1 MNILENKKIILGV
14 SSGIAIY
21 KAVDLSSK
29 LRKLK
34 VDLNIVLTEDAKKMI
49 SPVVFSAVGNC
60 AVYSDYFN
68 EVKDGWI
75 PHTQLS
81 MQSDALIIAPATA
94 NIIAKIANGFAD
106 DLLSLI
112 ALAFRKE
119 AKILVPTMNTR
130 MYESPAL
137 QRNLEILK
145 KDGWIIVE
153 PEIGHLA
160 CGEIGK
166 GRYPENKMI
175 LEFLEY
181 SLTKKDMKGKN
192 VLITAGP
199 TIEPIDPVR
208 NITNRSSGKMGYELA
223 RSFSYRG
230 ANVVLIS
237 GPTSV
242 NPPYILKKFISV
254 KTADEMR
261 NAVMKYYQ
269 NSDIIIMTAAVSDF
283 KVKNYSDVKIKKDS
297 GEITLQLIKN
307 PDILKEL
314 GEVKKE
320 SQLLI
325 GFAAETN
332 NLLDYAKKKLIEKNC
347 DIIIANDVSKKDIG
361 FDSDLNETYII
372 NKMGDV
378 THVEKSTK
386 KDIAFRIIDYIS
398 NSGFIK
404 A

>member
-1 MNILENKKIILGV
+1 MNILKNKKILLGV

-29 LRKLK
+29 LRKLD
-34 VDLNIVLTEDAKKMI
+34 VDLKIVLTENSKKMI

-60 AVYSDYFN
+60 IVYTDYFN
-68 EVKDGWI
+68 DVKDGWI

-81 MQSDALIIAPATA
+81 LESDALIIAPATA

-137 QRNLEILK
+137 QRNLDTLR

-153 PEIGHLA
+153 PEVGHLA

-166 GRYPENKMI
+166 GRYPDNEMI

-181 SLTKKDMKGKN
+181 ALAKKKLKGKK

-199 TIEPIDPVR
+199 TVEPIDPVR
-208 NITNRSSGKMGYELA
+208 NITNKSSGKMGYELA
-223 RSFSYRG
+223 RAFSYRG
-230 ANVVLIS
+230 AEVTLIS
-237 GPTSV
+237 GPTSIR
-242 NPPYILKKFISV
+242 PPYILKNFV
-254 KTADEMR
+254 NVNTALEMKDE
-261 NAVMKYYQ
+261 VMKYYK
-269 NSDIIIMTAAVSDF
+269 NSDIIVMSAAVSDY
-283 KVKNYSDVKIKKDS
+283 KVKNYSDKKIKKNNEKVLLELD
-297 GEITLQLIKN
+297 KN

-314 GEVKKE
+314 GKVKKE
-320 SQLLI
+320 NQILV

-332 NLLDYAKKKLIEKNC
+332 NLLNYAQKKLKEKNC
-347 DIIIANDVSKKDIG
+347 DIIVANDVSKKEIG
-361 FDSDLNETYII
+361 FDSDLNEIYLL

-378 THVEKSTK
+378 THVEKNTK
-386 KDIAFRIIDYIS
+386 KSIAFSIADYIS
-398 NSGFIK
+398 NKYFSG
-404 A
+404 